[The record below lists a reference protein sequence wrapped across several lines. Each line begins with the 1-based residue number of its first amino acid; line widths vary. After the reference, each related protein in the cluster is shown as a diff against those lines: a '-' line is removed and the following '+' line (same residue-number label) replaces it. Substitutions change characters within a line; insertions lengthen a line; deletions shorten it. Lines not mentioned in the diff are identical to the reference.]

1 MNFVDYRSIWMIF
14 TKNRKS
20 KSSTN
25 WSIYEVIKW
34 TLTAHHL
41 LARQFTPFVFP
52 LFYPFTLNLHWNHLI
67 LGNFNKYLPYQII
80 KSCTNFCNICDEFDY
95 LRRRR
100 RRRKWISD
108 DKMVG
113 GVVALGPC
121 CARWPLFPLYALLNF
136 CSSRDYLLIF
146 RYNIG
151 RHDAWW
157 QRGPSGF

>member
-1 MNFVDYRSIWMIF
+1 MNFVDYRSIWMVF
-14 TKNRKS
+14 TN
-20 KSSTN
+20 
-25 WSIYEVIKW
+25 W

-41 LARQFTPFVFP
+41 LTRQFTPFVFP

-67 LGNFNKYLPYQII
+67 LGNFSKYLPYQII
-80 KSCTNFCNICDEFDY
+80 KSCTNLCSLCDEFDY

-100 RRRKWISD
+100 RKRWISD

-157 QRGPSGF
+157 QRGPPSGF

>member
-1 MNFVDYRSIWMIF
+1 MTENRNQVQISQF
-14 TKNRKS
+14 TR
-20 KSSTN
+20 
-25 WSIYEVIKW
+25 WSIEHSP
-34 TLTAHHL
+34 LTICWRDSL
-41 LARQFTPFVFP
+41 PPSSFP
-52 LFYPFTLNLHWNHLI
+52 YFSLFTLNLHWNHLI

-80 KSCTNFCNICDEFDY
+80 KSCKNLFSICDEFDY

-157 QRGPSGF
+157 QRGPPSGF